1 MSGRPV
7 RDASGLVIGAQGI
20 AHDISLEVATREA
33 LRIARVTAEQA
44 DAAKSAFLANMSH
57 EIRTPMTGILGTADL
72 ILDGDLS
79 AEQRRAVQLIV
90 ASGETLLTIIN
101 DILDLSKI
109 EAGQLEL
116 EDAPLDLHELM
127 QDTGSLMSHGAPP
140 KNIDVVLEIPDDA
153 PRLLPR
159 HSTRPP

>member
-20 AHDISLEVATREA
+20 GPDISLEVATREA
-33 LRIARVTAEQA
+33 LRAARVTAEQA

-90 ASGETLLTIIN
+90 ASAETLLTIIN

-109 EAGQLEL
+109 EAGQPERAG
-116 EDAPLDLHELM
+116 EPLHLPELM
-127 QDTGSLMSHGAPP
+127 PEPGSLVSPVARA
-140 KNIDVVLEIPDDA
+140 K
-153 PRLLPR
+153 
-159 HSTRPP
+159 